1 MPKPNSLNSQHTGF
15 SNAVV
20 TQNASLPAFHVTA
33 TPEKNRVLIQAEL
46 KTRIE
51 TLKTKL
57 SQKIKWAPLQTNVK
71 GHT

>member
-1 MPKPNSLNSQHTGF
+1 MPKPNSLSSQHTGF
-15 SNAVV
+15 NNAVV
-20 TQNASLPAFHVTA
+20 TQSASLPAFHVTA
-33 TPEKNRVLIQAEL
+33 TPEKSWGLIQAEL

-57 SQKIKWAPLQTNVK
+57 SQKIKWAPPQTNVK